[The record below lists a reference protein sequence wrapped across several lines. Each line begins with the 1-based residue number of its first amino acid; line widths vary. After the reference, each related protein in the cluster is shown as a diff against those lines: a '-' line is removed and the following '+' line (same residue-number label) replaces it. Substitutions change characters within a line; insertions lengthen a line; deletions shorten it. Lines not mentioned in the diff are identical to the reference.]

1 MPGVEADPEEG
12 ISEAAIDD
20 LLEHAAPLADVE
32 RPIPL
37 RDRLEVRGDESFDIV
52 PNPGRQAGAILK
64 TPNGYTLTVL
74 AALGIVSKLMAAQ
87 RPIGGFYT
95 PSRLMGAD
103 YVLRL
108 PGVKRLPGN

>member
-1 MPGVEADPEEG
+1 M
-12 ISEAAIDD
+12 
-20 LLEHAAPLADVE
+20 
-32 RPIPL
+32 
-37 RDRLEVRGDESFDIV
+37 
-52 PNPGRQAGAILK
+52 

-74 AALGIVSKLMAAQ
+74 SSLGVVAKLLGVQ

-108 PGVKRLPGN
+108 PGVKRLPGK

>member
-1 MPGVEADPEEG
+1 MRGPDE
-12 ISEAAIDD
+12 SRRQAA
-20 LLEHAAPLADVE
+20 ETWVWG
-32 RPIPL
+32 
-37 RDRLEVRGDESFDIV
+37 EVRDAA
-52 PNPGRQAGAILK
+52 GREASGILV

-74 AALGIVSKLMAAQ
+74 SSLGVVAKLLGAQ

-108 PGVKRLPGN
+108 PGVKRLPGK